1 MRAVAGQD
9 RGQGDIQAHPLI
21 DSLQGL
27 IGIIAGLG
35 LANALAVFFEPDAH
49 HSIRSGGL
57 FAALADNGRA
67 LDPAINWLLPVASLL
82 LLFVLGY
89 HTGAR
94 LGELLNVFSLSVLND
109 P

>member
-67 LDPAINWLLPVASLL
+67 LDPAINWLLML
-82 LLFVLGY
+82 
-89 HTGAR
+89 
-94 LGELLNVFSLSVLND
+94 
-109 P
+109 